1 LKYANTSRSPQGNL
15 YIHCKKAREQ
25 NPIFLGIDDLEVI
38 PMARMH
44 TRRKGQ
50 SGSKRPSTM
59 RIPEWLDKEK
69 NAKWVEEKVIELAKA
84 GNSPSMIGMI
94 LRDQYGVPLVKVVT
108 GRSVI
113 TILRENDLTRRVPE
127 DLRNMITK
135 AASIR
140 KHLEE
145 NKKDHVSKRGLML
158 AENKIHRLS
167 KYYRKKKVLPAD
179 WKYSPDQ
186 AAVLLR

>member
-1 LKYANTSRSPQGNL
+1 MVTIRQSL
-15 YIHCKKAREQ
+15 YLHHKGKKTGPE
-25 NPIFLGIDDLEVI
+25 FFGIDDLEVV

-50 SGSKRPSTM
+50 AGSRHPSTM
-59 RIPEWLDKEK
+59 RVPEWLDKEK
-69 NAKWVEEKVIELAKA
+69 NAQWVEEKVIELAKA
-84 GNSPSMIGMI
+84 GNTPSMIGMI

-108 GRSVI
+108 GKSVI
-113 TILRENDLTRRVPE
+113 SILKENDLTRRVPE
-127 DLRNMITK
+127 DLRNIIIK
-135 AASIR
+135 ATHIR

-145 NKKDHVSKRGLML
+145 NKKDHTSKRGLQL

-167 KYYRKKKVLPAD
+167 KYYRKKKVLPVD
-179 WKYSPDQ
+179 WKYTPDQ

>member
-1 LKYANTSRSPQGNL
+1 
-15 YIHCKKAREQ
+15 
-25 NPIFLGIDDLEVI
+25 
-38 PMARMH
+38 MARMH

-59 RIPEWLDKEK
+59 RVPEWLDKEK

-84 GNSPSMIGMI
+84 GNNPSMIGMI

-108 GRSVI
+108 GKSVI
-113 TILRENDLTRRVPE
+113 NILRENDLTRRVPE

-135 AASIR
+135 ATSIR

-145 NKKDHVSKRGLML
+145 NKKDNVSKRGLML

-167 KYYRKKKVLPAD
+167 KYYRKKKVLPAN
-179 WKYSPDQ
+179 WKYTPDQ

>member
-1 LKYANTSRSPQGNL
+1 
-15 YIHCKKAREQ
+15 
-25 NPIFLGIDDLEVI
+25 
-38 PMARMH
+38 MARMH

-59 RIPEWLDKEK
+59 RAPEWLDKEK
-69 NAKWVEEKVIELAKA
+69 NAQWVEEKVIELAKG

-108 GRSVI
+108 GKSVI
-113 TILRENDLTRRVPE
+113 AILKENDLTRRVPE
-127 DLRNMITK
+127 DLRNLISK
-135 AASIR
+135 AADIR

-145 NKKDHVSKRGLML
+145 NKKDFVSKRGLLL

-167 KYYRKKKVLPAD
+167 KYYRKKKILPAD